1 MCNCLSVNYTQ
12 NSDIISMSRLDF
24 GIIAAFLSRTEK
36 SDYTV
41 SVKFDFHH

>member
-12 NSDIISMSRLDF
+12 NSDISMSRLDF
-24 GIIAAFLSRTEK
+24 GIIAAFLSRTQK

-41 SVKFDFHH
+41 SVKFNFNH